1 MILNQYNIS
10 TNEIYDFIKYKL
22 DSIYKSIEYTGITKD
37 KFDEIVLNEI
47 DKSKKIKSINLDY
60 SKHIIEKVQNNISDY
75 IIALINNSN
84 TSYRLIDNYINYSF
98 KEVNSFNKSLKYFSK
113 LNNYFEVYNYIPN
126 QDLIIE
132 LINNNTIF
140 NEMITELIK
149 QADSI
154 KDLLNNFVTNDL
166 IVLTVETYCMLKNIE
181 IEKEEDNI
189 SYELFSDNN
198 VSLYVNEIIKI
209 PLLTNEEEKE
219 LAIEVKNG
227 DKLARKKFIES
238 NLRLV
243 IKNAYKYLNR
253 GLPLLDLIQEGT
265 FGLMTAVD
273 KFDIEKGYKFS
284 TYATYWIRQSMQRA
298 LALKSRNIRIPVY
311 LYDKLYV
318 YKHTFNNLSDRLNRI
333 PTDDEIAKEMGISV
347 QQVSVINNALNDTIS
362 TNTIIGDE
370 DEDEL
375 ESIILDESVI
385 ISEMI
390 ENDELKKYIEFVLYK
405 VLPKREYNIIKCRF
419 GFNNDKIF
427 TLDELGKKYNITREA
442 IRQIEKRA
450 LRKIRIYLIKNKNE
464 IISDYINGEGKS
476 KIISKK

>member
-1 MILNQYNIS
+1 M
-10 TNEIYDFIKYKL
+10 
-22 DSIYKSIEYTGITKD
+22 
-37 KFDEIVLNEI
+37 
-47 DKSKKIKSINLDY
+47 
-60 SKHIIEKVQNNISDY
+60 
-75 IIALINNSN
+75 
-84 TSYRLIDNYINYSF
+84 
-98 KEVNSFNKSLKYFSK
+98 
-113 LNNYFEVYNYIPN
+113 
-126 QDLIIE
+126 
-132 LINNNTIF
+132 
-140 NEMITELIK
+140 
-149 QADSI
+149 
-154 KDLLNNFVTNDL
+154 
-166 IVLTVETYCMLKNIE
+166 
-181 IEKEEDNI
+181 
-189 SYELFSDNN
+189 
-198 VSLYVNEIIKI
+198 YVNEIIKI

-464 IISDYINGEGKS
+464 IISDYINGERKS

>member
-166 IVLTVETYCMLKNIE
+166 IVLTVETYCMLM
-181 IEKEEDNI
+181 
-189 SYELFSDNN
+189 
-198 VSLYVNEIIKI
+198 
-209 PLLTNEEEKE
+209 
-219 LAIEVKNG
+219 
-227 DKLARKKFIES
+227 R
-238 NLRLV
+238 
-243 IKNAYKYLNR
+243 
-253 GLPLLDLIQEGT
+253 
-265 FGLMTAVD
+265 
-273 KFDIEKGYKFS
+273 
-284 TYATYWIRQSMQRA
+284 
-298 LALKSRNIRIPVY
+298 
-311 LYDKLYV
+311 
-318 YKHTFNNLSDRLNRI
+318 
-333 PTDDEIAKEMGISV
+333 
-347 QQVSVINNALNDTIS
+347 
-362 TNTIIGDE
+362 
-370 DEDEL
+370 
-375 ESIILDESVI
+375 
-385 ISEMI
+385 
-390 ENDELKKYIEFVLYK
+390 
-405 VLPKREYNIIKCRF
+405 
-419 GFNNDKIF
+419 
-427 TLDELGKKYNITREA
+427 
-442 IRQIEKRA
+442 
-450 LRKIRIYLIKNKNE
+450 
-464 IISDYINGEGKS
+464 
-476 KIISKK
+476 

>member
-464 IISDYINGEGKS
+464 IISDYINGERKS